1 MILKNRTYLAS
12 ESIIFDEN
20 IYLMFEV
27 LLSHIENKV
36 DITEDQKKQ
45 IQSFFIVKK
54 LRKKQYLL
62 QEGDICKCLSFVSK
76 GLLKSYFLD
85 EKGNEHINMF
95 AFEGWWISDFNSFV
109 HQEKA
114 VLNIDAIE
122 ETEVLM
128 ITLENYEK
136 MMLEVPVMDRYF
148 RILYQN
154 SLVTKDQRLIVSNSY
169 TAEEKYL
176 QLAQK
181 NPEMIK
187 RVPHNLIAS
196 YLGLAPETISRI
208 RKKISLNKN

>member
-1 MILKNRTYLAS
+1 
-12 ESIIFDEN
+12 
-20 IYLMFEV
+20 MFEV

-36 DITEDQKKQ
+36 DITDEQKNL
-45 IQSFFIVKK
+45 IQSYFTLKK
-54 LRKKQYLL
+54 LRRKQYLL
-62 QEGDICKCLSFVSK
+62 MEGNVCKSLSFVSK

-95 AFEGWWISDFNSFV
+95 AFEGWWISDFNSFIN
-109 HQEKA
+109 QEKS

-136 MMLEVPVMDRYF
+136 MMLEIPVMDRYF

-154 SLVTKDQRLIVSNSY
+154 SLVTKDYRLIVSNSY

-176 QLAQK
+176 QLVQK

-187 RVPHNLIAS
+187 RVPDNLIAS
-196 YLGLAPETISRI
+196 YLGLAPETVSRI
-208 RKKISLNKN
+208 RKKNFMNNP